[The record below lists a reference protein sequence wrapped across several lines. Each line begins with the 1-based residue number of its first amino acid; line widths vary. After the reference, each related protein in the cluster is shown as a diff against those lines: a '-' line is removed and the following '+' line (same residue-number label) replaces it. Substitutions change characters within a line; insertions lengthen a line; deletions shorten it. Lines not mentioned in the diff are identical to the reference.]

1 MFFIYLMAI
10 EDEAERASIA
20 ALYARHRYHCLHMAR
35 KLDYNAHDAEDIV
48 QEVFVRIINHKDD
61 YLKLNDEEFKALL
74 VTIIKNIVKDD
85 LKKKAGNPHVSDG
98 FEERAKI
105 KGMSPERLY
114 IIHERFNAIMEE
126 LQNYDEVSRF
136 IMYYKSLELPD
147 KTIAAILDIP
157 CRTVQTK
164 VYRIRKELRE
174 KYKGVYYDD

>member
-1 MFFIYLMAI
+1 
-10 EDEAERASIA
+10 
-20 ALYARHRYHCLHMAR
+20 
-35 KLDYNAHDAEDIV
+35 
-48 QEVFVRIINHKDD
+48 
-61 YLKLNDEEFKALL
+61 
-74 VTIIKNIVKDD
+74 
-85 LKKKAGNPHVSDG
+85 
-98 FEERAKI
+98 
-105 KGMSPERLY
+105 
-114 IIHERFNAIMEE
+114 MEE